1 MIIDY
6 KTRMRRRLRKPNTPG
21 MTYEQAQAH
30 EWFSGFWHGIA
41 LGAVLAV
48 SVAVVVLR
56 G

>member
-6 KTRMRRRLRKPNTPG
+6 KTAMRRRLRKPRALG
-21 MTYEQAQAH
+21 LCYEQVLAR

-41 LGAVLAV
+41 LGAVLGAGAL
-48 SVAVVVLR
+48 AVVVR